1 MAELIINTGAVLN
14 NYRHYAAGGQVIP
27 VLKSNGYGLGAQQ
40 LRGLLHR
47 EGATLF
53 ACATPEEALRLAE
66 PESDLLLL
74 SCIHDMTLLRA
85 LLQRRVI
92 VSVES
97 LAQAQAIDALH
108 MDARVHLAVDTGF
121 GRFGF
126 PPDQLAQLRQ
136 VFALENLRVCGIFSH
151 FRGPCAAPAQF
162 TLFTQ
167 VLMELE
173 DCPVGLRHIAASHTA
188 DMPQYRLDAV
198 RIGSGLT
205 GCGAEGLE
213 RAATLQ
219 ATICALRRLHK
230 GDRIGYGDTLLR
242 RDSDIAVIDAGTA
255 DGAFVYRY
263 RGLRAFLR
271 QRRQH
276 VLVGGVQAPVICP
289 PGLTHTMVDVT
300 GLDCHP
306 GDTVTIP
313 HDLVLTGDHVSRR
326 YTEEA

>member
-1 MAELIINTGAVLN
+1 M
-14 NYRHYAAGGQVIP
+14 
-27 VLKSNGYGLGAQQ
+27 
-40 LRGLLHR
+40 
-47 EGATLF
+47 
-53 ACATPEEALRLAE
+53 
-66 PESDLLLL
+66 
-74 SCIHDMTLLRA
+74 
-85 LLQRRVI
+85 
-92 VSVES
+92 
-97 LAQAQAIDALH
+97 
-108 MDARVHLAVDTGF
+108 
-121 GRFGF
+121 
-126 PPDQLAQLRQ
+126 
-136 VFALENLRVCGIFSH
+136 
-151 FRGPCAAPAQF
+151 
-162 TLFTQ
+162 
-167 VLMELE
+167 
-173 DCPVGLRHIAASHTA
+173 GLRHIAASHTA

-230 GDRIGYGDTLLR
+230 GERIGYGDTLLR

-276 VLVGGVQAPVICP
+276 ILVGGVQAPVICP

-300 GLDCHP
+300 GLDCQP

-313 HDLVLTGDHVSRR
+313 HDLVLTGDHVLRR